1 MFKVG
6 ICLNFPKLGKWLT
19 NHWYIRR

>member
-6 ICLNFPKLGKWLT
+6 ICLNFSWMGKWLN
-19 NHWYIRR
+19 NHSYIWR